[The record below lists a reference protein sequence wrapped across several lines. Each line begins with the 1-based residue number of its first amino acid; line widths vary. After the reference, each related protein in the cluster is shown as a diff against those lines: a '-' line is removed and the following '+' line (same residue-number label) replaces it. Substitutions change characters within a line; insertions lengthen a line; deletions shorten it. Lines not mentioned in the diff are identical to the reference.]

1 MRFYEFEA
9 KQILRKFG
17 VPIPEGK
24 IAYNAEEAVQIFQ
37 SLDQEV
43 VIKAQVLSGGR
54 MKAGGV
60 KFANNANEVKK
71 VTEEIMKIT
80 IKIKAL

>member
-24 IAYNAEEAVQIFQ
+24 IAYTAEEAVQIFQ
-37 SLDQEV
+37 SLDQ
-43 VIKAQVLSGGR
+43 
-54 MKAGGV
+54 
-60 KFANNANEVKK
+60 
-71 VTEEIMKIT
+71 
-80 IKIKAL
+80 

>member
-24 IAYNAEEAVQIFQ
+24 IAYTAEEAVQIFQ

-43 VIKAQVLSGGR
+43 VIKAQVLSGVSLR
-54 MKAGGV
+54 LPSLQIV
-60 KFANNANEVKK
+60 RPYLPVVFLQYSTTLE
-71 VTEEIMKIT
+71 
-80 IKIKAL
+80 